1 MIYTSVYFTMIY
13 KDSQK
18 LEKTRKYRK
27 PMPHNQG
34 VAGSCP
40 AGTTKRP
47 TSSDAGRSCY
57 LVKMLCQSALVLN
70 PILFLGGSCWAG
82 SLTDSAAIA

>member
-1 MIYTSVYFTMIY
+1 MIYASVYFTILY

-34 VAGSCP
+34 VPGSSP
-40 AGTTKRP
+40 GGTTEIPPQDLAEGFFVMK
-47 TSSDAGRSCY
+47 SY
-57 LVKMLCQSALVLN
+57 H
-70 PILFLGGSCWAG
+70 
-82 SLTDSAAIA
+82 